1 MQNRIN
7 ELEVYIMLNFLKRLT
22 RTESKADNDEKS
34 ALLPEQTDNVETR
47 QTTARWDLRTIS
59 SRFFS
64 RRYMRL
70 GGGGTENVCKS
81 GSSVP
86 WNSIV
91 HSCLTAMLAFW
102 PAMDA

>member
-34 ALLPEQTDNVETR
+34 ALLPEQTDNVEER
-47 QTTARWDLRTIS
+47 QTTRRWGRRNLS
-59 SRFFS
+59 SRLFS

-70 GGGGTENVCKS
+70 GGGGTENVRKS
-81 GSSVP
+81 DSSFP

-102 PAMDA
+102 LAMDA